1 MRLELLMV
9 PILAGCA
16 APTPN
21 VDTPEDKSP
30 VLIMQEP
37 TTTASLRGLSV
48 VSDSTAWASGAN
60 GTYLRTTNGGESW
73 ETGTVPGADSLDFR
87 DVEGVDAET
96 AYLLSAGEPAKLF
109 GTTDGGAQWRE
120 LYSNDTPGIFFDS
133 MAFWDGNRGIA
144 FSDPVEG
151 SFVIIK
157 TTDGGTTWE
166 QVPPENLPPANDG
179 EAGFAASGTMAAVQG
194 GTDAWIGTGGKTARV
209 LRSSD
214 QGSTWEAVETPM
226 RKGESSTG
234 IFSITFWDPSNG
246 MIVGGDYQDPDNQE
260 ANAARSTDGGLTWKS
275 VDGSPPLG
283 FRSGVAYVPH
293 TDPPM
298 LIAVGTS
305 GMDISRDGGMTW
317 TSLSTEGYH
326 TVALSPSG
334 RIGWATGA
342 EGRIAKIQI
351 SMN

>member
-1 MRLELLMV
+1 MKLMVLLV
-9 PILAGCA
+9 PILASCGTPA
-16 APTPN
+16 PN
-21 VDTPEDKSP
+21 VDTPEDTSP
-30 VLIMQEP
+30 VLIRQESA
-37 TTTASLRGLSV
+37 TKASLRGLSV

-73 ETGTVPGADSLDFR
+73 ETGTVPGADGLDFR
-87 DVEGVDAET
+87 DVEGTDAET

-151 SFVIIK
+151 SFVIIR

-166 QVPPENLPPANDG
+166 QVPPENLPPAHDG
-179 EAGFAASGTMAAVQG
+179 EAGFAASGTMVAVQG

-209 LRSSD
+209 LRSTD

-226 RKGESSTG
+226 RQGGPSTG
-234 IFSITFWDPSNG
+234 IFSITFWDPLNG
-246 MIVGGDYQDPDNQE
+246 VIVGGDYQDPDNQE
-260 ANAARSTDGGLTWKS
+260 ANAARSIDGGRTWKS
-275 VDGSPPLG
+275 VEGSPPLG
-283 FRSGVAYVPH
+283 FRSAVAYVPH

-334 RIGWATGA
+334 RVGWATGS
-342 EGRIAKIQI
+342 EGRMAKIQI